1 MEIILK
7 QNVEKL
13 GFKDEIVSVKNGYG
27 RNFLIPKGLG
37 ILATESA
44 IKVLNENLKQQA
56 KKEETE
62 VTAANKIAE
71 ALPKL
76 NITIKAKVA
85 EGGTKLFGSIKVSQF
100 TEAIEALGHK
110 VDSKFV
116 KLPKIKELGDYE
128 AEIRLHRNVKTIIA
142 FKIHTFH

>member
-7 QNVEKL
+7 ENVKNL
-13 GFKDEIVSVKNGYG
+13 GFKNEIVTVKNGYG

-37 ILATESA
+37 ILATKSA
-44 IKVLNENLKQQA
+44 VKILNENLRQQA

-62 VTAANKIAE
+62 INAANKIAE

-76 NITIKAKVA
+76 DIIIKGKVA
-85 EGGTKLFGSIKVSQF
+85 EEGTKLFGSIKVSQF
-100 TEAIEALGHK
+100 TEAVEALGHK

-116 KLPKIKELGDYE
+116 KIPKIKELGTYD
-128 AEIRLHRNVKTIIA
+128 AEVRLHRSVSITVPFKVIA
-142 FKIHTFH
+142 G

>member
-7 QNVEKL
+7 KDVEKL
-13 GFKDEIVSVKNGYG
+13 GFKNEIVTVKNGYG

-44 IKVLNENLKQQA
+44 VKVLKESLRQQA

-62 VTAANKIAE
+62 IKEANKIAE
-71 ALPKL
+71 TLPKL
-76 NITIKAKVA
+76 DIVIKAKVA

-100 TEAIEALGHK
+100 TETIEALGHK

-116 KLPKIKELGDYE
+116 KLPKIKELGTYD
-128 AEIRLHRNVKTIIA
+128 AEVRLHRSVSITIPFKVIA
-142 FKIHTFH
+142 T

>member
-44 IKVLNENLKQQA
+44 VKVLNENLKQQA

-62 VTAANKIAE
+62 ITVANKVAE
-71 ALPKL
+71 ELPKL

-100 TEAIEALGHK
+100 VEAVEALGQK

-128 AEIRLHRNVKTIIA
+128 AEVRLHRSVSITMPFKVIA
-142 FKIHTFH
+142 A

>member
-7 QNVEKL
+7 HNVENL
-13 GFKDEIVSVKNGYG
+13 GFKNEIVTVKNGYG

-37 ILATESA
+37 VLATESA
-44 IKVLNENLKQQA
+44 VKVLNENLRQQA

-62 VTAANKIAE
+62 INAANKIAE

-76 NITIKAKVA
+76 DIVIKAQVA

-100 TEAIEALGHK
+100 TEAVEALGHK
-110 VDSKFV
+110 VDSKFI
-116 KLPKIKELGDYE
+116 KIPKVKELGTYD
-128 AEIRLHRNVKTIIA
+128 AEVRLHRSVSITIPFKVIA
-142 FKIHTFH
+142 K

>member
-7 QNVEKL
+7 QNVENL
-13 GFKDEIVSVKNGYG
+13 GFKNEIVTVKNGYG

-37 ILATESA
+37 VLATESA
-44 IKVLNENLKQQA
+44 VKVLNENLRQQA

-62 VTAANKIAE
+62 INAANKIAE

-76 NITIKAKVA
+76 DIVIKAQVA

-100 TEAIEALGHK
+100 TEAVEALGHK

-116 KLPKIKELGDYE
+116 KLPKVKELGTYD
-128 AEIRLHRNVKTIIA
+128 AEVRLHRSVSITIPFKVIA
-142 FKIHTFH
+142 K